1 MGIIE
6 KYKPLRVVGW
16 LDDHLRSLDSE
27 MYYITL
33 KLMFLSSEDPPMGMQ
48 RYFNLKHVSSPEDP
62 PMGGMIL
69 GWVPLENPRD
79 PPMGVD
85 DRDGYRSKGLMI
97 PNKWIGDMTCLRAIH
112 AEQGPFK
119 GSIRFG
125 A

>member
-1 MGIIE
+1 
-6 KYKPLRVVGW
+6 
-16 LDDHLRSLDSE
+16 
-27 MYYITL
+27 
-33 KLMFLSSEDPPMGMQ
+33 MFLSS
-48 RYFNLKHVSSPEDP
+48 KDP
-62 PMGGMIL
+62 PMGGRL
-69 GWVPLENPRD
+69 LKWVSFERFIISNAWIGDTTTLRAIDAEIFQFKTRFETRGPSYGGPRD